1 MKKMTSLKLK
11 RMLEERLSNDKYRTS
26 YNRNND
32 TFRVEWKDTKQ
43 GVTITLPTIVA
54 KYNEQGEEAVDAI
67 LEHIQ
72 ESLKIMHQKHDLEGM
87 EKHIF
92 PVIRATSFPVET
104 NAGEKLIFKEHT
116 AETRIFY
123 ALDLGKSYRLI
134 DASMLE
140 KSEWTQ
146 SQLDE
151 MAMFNLRS
159 LSTEYKVDRVAGN
172 DFYFVA
178 TQDGYDASRLLN
190 ESFLTEMKENAKGE
204 LVVAVPHQD
213 VLIFA
218 DVENKTG
225 YDILAHMTMQFF
237 TEGRIPITALSFT
250 FEDNKLIPIFIM
262 AKNKPEK

>member
-1 MKKMTSLKLK
+1 
-11 RMLEERLSNDKYRTS
+11 
-26 YNRNND
+26 
-32 TFRVEWKDTKQ
+32 
-43 GVTITLPTIVA
+43 
-54 KYNEQGEEAVDAI
+54 
-67 LEHIQ
+67 
-72 ESLKIMHQKHDLEGM
+72 
-87 EKHIF
+87 
-92 PVIRATSFPVET
+92 
-104 NAGEKLIFKEHT
+104 
-116 AETRIFY
+116 
-123 ALDLGKSYRLI
+123 
-134 DASMLE
+134 MLE

-159 LSTEYKVDRVAGN
+159 LSTEYKVDRVAEN

-237 TEGRIPITALSFT
+237 YRRKNSNYGT
-250 FEDNKLIPIFIM
+250 FIYF
-262 AKNKPEK
+262 